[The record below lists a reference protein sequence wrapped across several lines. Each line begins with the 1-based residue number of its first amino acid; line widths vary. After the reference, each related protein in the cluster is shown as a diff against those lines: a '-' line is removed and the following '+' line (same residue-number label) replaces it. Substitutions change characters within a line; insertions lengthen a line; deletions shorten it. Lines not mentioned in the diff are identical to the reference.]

1 MTSNALHAAA
11 RPSNGLVDALRD
23 HMNQRIVGQEQ
34 FVDRLLLGLF
44 GNGHILL
51 EGAPGLAKT
60 KAVNTLAEL
69 IEGEPCRVQF
79 TPDLLPSDLTGTEV
93 YRPEK
98 GTFEFHSGPLFHNLI
113 LADEINRAPAKVQS
127 ALLEAMAERQVTVA
141 GATYRLPELFMVM
154 ATQNPIEQEGTYPLP
169 EAQLDRFMLHVKID
183 FPSLEAE
190 REVLKIVRGEAMAET
205 VRPSFR
211 VSQQEIF
218 DARRAALKTHV
229 SDALT
234 DYIIQLIQA
243 TRRPQNYGDDLAH
256 QISYGASPRATIA
269 LDRCARVHAWM
280 NGADFATPS
289 NVQAI
294 LHDVLRHRIIL
305 SFEAEAEGQTADGFI
320 DTLIDRVPVA

>member
-1 MTSNALHAAA
+1 MTMNTLRTAA
-11 RPSNGLVDALRD
+11 RSNNALVDALRD
-23 HMNQRIVGQEQ
+23 QMNKRIVGQET
-34 FVDRLLLGLF
+34 FIDSLLLGLF
-44 GNGHILL
+44 GDGHILL

-79 TPDLLPSDLTGTEV
+79 TPDLLPSDLTGTEI

-98 GTFEFHSGPLFHNLI
+98 GTFELHPGPLFHNLI

-141 GATYRLPELFMVM
+141 GKTYRLPQLFMVM

-183 FPSLEAE
+183 FPSPEAE
-190 REVLKIVRGEAMAET
+190 REVLRIVRGEAMAET
-205 VRPSFR
+205 VKSTFR
-211 VSQQEIF
+211 VSQREIF
-218 DARRAALKTHV
+218 EARQAALKTYV

-243 TRRPQNYGDDLAH
+243 TRRPQMYGADLAH
-256 QISYGASPRATIA
+256 QISYGASPRSTIA

-280 NGADFATPS
+280 NGQDFATPS
-289 NVQAI
+289 DVQAV

-305 SFEAEAEGQTADGFI
+305 SFEAEAEGKTADAFI
-320 DTLIDRVPVA
+320 DALIDRVPVA

>member
-1 MTSNALHAAA
+1 M
-11 RPSNGLVDALRD
+11 
-23 HMNQRIVGQEQ
+23 
-34 FVDRLLLGLF
+34 F
-44 GNGHILL
+44 
-51 EGAPGLAKT
+51 
-60 KAVNTLAEL
+60 
-69 IEGEPCRVQF
+69 QF

-141 GATYRLPELFMVM
+141 GATYRLPALFMVM

-183 FPSLEAE
+183 FPSAEAE
-190 REVLKIVRGEAMAET
+190 REVLRIVRGEAMAET
-205 VRPSFR
+205 VKSSFR
-211 VSQQEIF
+211 VSQQQIF
-218 DARRAALKTHV
+218 DARQAALKTHV

-243 TRRPQNYGDDLAH
+243 TRRPQMYGDDLAH
-256 QISYGASPRATIA
+256 QISYGASPRSTIA

-289 NVQAI
+289 DVQAI

-305 SFEAEAEGQTADGFI
+305 SFEAEAEGKTPDGFI
-320 DTLIDRVPVA
+320 DALIDRVPVA

>member
-1 MTSNALHAAA
+1 MTSNALHTAA
-11 RPSNGLVDALRD
+11 RPHNVLVDALRD

-44 GNGHILL
+44 GDGHILL

-98 GTFEFHSGPLFHNLI
+98 GTFEFHAGPLFHNLI

-183 FPSLEAE
+183 FPSAEAE
-190 REVLKIVRGEAMAET
+190 REVLRIVRGEAMAGT
-205 VRPSFR
+205 VKPSFR
-211 VSQQEIF
+211 VSQQEVF
-218 DARRAALKTHV
+218 DARQAALKTHV

-243 TRRPQNYGDDLAH
+243 TRRPQMYGDDLAH
-256 QISYGASPRATIA
+256 QISYGASPRSTIA

-289 NVQAI
+289 DVQAV

-305 SFEAEAEGQTADGFI
+305 SFEAEAEGRTADGFI
-320 DTLIDRVPVA
+320 DALVDRVPVA

>member
-1 MTSNALHAAA
+1 MNTLRTAA
-11 RPSNGLVDALRD
+11 RSNNALVDALRD
-23 HMNQRIVGQEQ
+23 QMNKRIVGQET
-34 FVDRLLLGLF
+34 FIDSLLLGLF
-44 GNGHILL
+44 GDGHILL

-79 TPDLLPSDLTGTEV
+79 TPDLLPSDLTGTEI

-98 GTFEFHSGPLFHNLI
+98 GTFEFHPGPLFHNLI

-141 GATYRLPELFMVM
+141 GKTYRLPQLFMVM

-183 FPSLEAE
+183 FPSPEAE
-190 REVLKIVRGEAMAET
+190 REVLRIVRGEAMAET
-205 VRPSFR
+205 VKSTFR
-211 VSQQEIF
+211 VSKREIF
-218 DARRAALKTHV
+218 EARQAALKTHV

-243 TRRPQNYGDDLAH
+243 TRRPQMYGADLAH
-256 QISYGASPRATIA
+256 QISYGASPRSTIA

-280 NGADFATPS
+280 NGQDFATPS
-289 NVQAI
+289 DVQAV

-305 SFEAEAEGQTADGFI
+305 SFEAEAEGKTADAFI
-320 DTLIDRVPVA
+320 DALIDRVPVA

>member
-1 MTSNALHAAA
+1 
-11 RPSNGLVDALRD
+11 
-23 HMNQRIVGQEQ
+23 MNKRIVGQET
-34 FVDRLLLGLF
+34 FIDSLLLGLF
-44 GNGHILL
+44 GDGHILL

-79 TPDLLPSDLTGTEV
+79 TPDLLPSDLTGTEI

-98 GTFEFHSGPLFHNLI
+98 GTFEFHPGPLFHNLI

-141 GATYRLPELFMVM
+141 GRTYRLPELFMVM

-183 FPSLEAE
+183 FPSAEAE
-190 REVLKIVRGEAMAET
+190 REVLRIVRGEAMAQT
-205 VRPSFR
+205 VKSSFR
-211 VSQQEIF
+211 VSQQDIF
-218 DARRAALKTHV
+218 AARQAALKTHV

-243 TRRPQNYGDDLAH
+243 TRRPQLYGADLAH
-256 QISYGASPRATIA
+256 QISYGASPRSTIA

-289 NVQAI
+289 DVQAV

-305 SFEAEAEGQTADGFI
+305 SFEAEAEGKTADAFI
-320 DTLIDRVPVA
+320 DALIDRVPVA